1 VSLQVDAIT
10 MLGLLAATTTTVAFL
25 PQVIKNWKTRSAGDL
40 SFGTFGLFTAGLV
53 LWLVYGLIIGNLP
66 IIVSNTVTLALNA
79 VNLVQ
84 MVKYR
89 KRH

>member
-1 VSLQVDAIT
+1 

-25 PQVIKNWKTRSAGDL
+25 PQVIRNWKTRSAGDL

-53 LWLVYGLIIGNLP
+53 LWLIYGLIIGNLP

-89 KRH
+89 KRQ

>member
-1 VSLQVDAIT
+1 MDAIT
-10 MLGLLAATTTTVAFL
+10 ILGLLAATTTTVAFL

-53 LWLVYGLIIGNLP
+53 LWLAYGIIIGNLP
-66 IIVSNTVTLALNA
+66 IIVSNTVTLGLNA
-79 VNLVQ
+79 VNLAQ

-89 KRH
+89 KGR

>member
-1 VSLQVDAIT
+1 MDAVTI
-10 MLGLLAATTTTVAFL
+10 LGLLAAALTTVAFL

-53 LWLVYGLIIGNLP
+53 LWLVYGLIIDNIP
-66 IIVSNTVTLALNA
+66 IIASNVVTLALNL

-89 KRH
+89 KRP

>member
-1 VSLQVDAIT
+1 MDAIT
-10 MLGLLAATTTTVAFL
+10 ILGLLAATLTTVAFL

-53 LWLVYGLIIGNLP
+53 LWLAYGIIIGNLP
-66 IIVSNTVTLALNA
+66 IIVSNVLTLALNA

-89 KRH
+89 KRPQ

>member
-1 VSLQVDAIT
+1 MDAIT
-10 MLGLLAATTTTVAFL
+10 LLGLLAATLTTVAFL

-53 LWLVYGLIIGNLP
+53 LWLSYGLLIGNLP
-66 IIVSNTVTLALNA
+66 IIVSNTVTLVLNG

-89 KRH
+89 KRP